1 MPDSILI
8 TCKNGVYSITTFIK
22 DYQEMIKIREER
34 EADYDAVRIVND
46 RAFGAPEE
54 GKIIEKLR
62 KKCQETVS
70 LVAVL
75 DERIVGHIF
84 FSPVT
89 IDNEDK
95 QVIGMGLAP
104 MAVLPDFQKQGI
116 GSLLVKEGLRRIKE
130 TDCPFIIVLGHV
142 DYYPRF
148 GFERASKYGLKC
160 QWDGVPD
167 EAFMILWL
175 NESMMNNVS
184 GIAKYRDEFNEAM

>member
-1 MPDSILI
+1 
-8 TCKNGVYSITTFIK
+8 
-22 DYQEMIKIREER
+22 MIIIREER
-34 EADYDAVRIVND
+34 EADYDAVRVVND
-46 RAFGAPEE
+46 RAFGTPEE

-62 KKCQETVS
+62 KVCQETVS

-75 DERIVGHIF
+75 DQRIVGHIF

-95 QVIGMGLAP
+95 QVVGMGLAP
-104 MAVLPDFQKQGI
+104 MAVLPEFQKQGI

-130 TDCPFIIVLGHV
+130 TDCPFIIVLGHA

-160 QWDGVPD
+160 QWEGLPD
-167 EAFMILWL
+167 EGFMVMILKK
-175 NESMMNNVS
+175 SAMTGVS
-184 GIAKYRDEFNEAM
+184 GVVKYRSEFDEAI